1 MFRPYARVILPECLR
16 LGGAWKGFWKT
27 PVILWETFIRA
38 SSGSFLNTCNG
49 EFMTCGRGFK
59 KVCVWKLRWPDYLL
73 SSQLQLTGFGKWLHD
88 MTWTQWLFH
97 LMVKIPKLCANAS
110 LDLYHMKYISWYL
123 GSAVVSFPYRNI
135 SIYFPRIFP
144 SFKDGSMLFSE
155 LLKLPIL
162 PASRR
167 MAVVEEK
174 NLYSIFR
181 KTVNISSFLTKHTL
195 LTL

>member
-1 MFRPYARVILPECLR
+1 MLEWSYQNFLGWVGPEKVFER
-16 LGGAWKGFWKT
+16 LCWFCGKF
-27 PVILWETFIRA
+27 VRA
-38 SSGSFLNTCNG
+38 SSGSFLNTHNG
-49 EFMTCGRGFK
+49 DFMTCGRGFK
-59 KVCVWKLRWPDYLL
+59 KVCVWKLRWPDCLL
-73 SSQLQLTGFGKWLHD
+73 SSRLQLIGFGKWLHD

-110 LDLYHMKYISWYL
+110 LDLYHVKYISWYL

-135 SIYFPRIFP
+135 SIYCPRIFP

-167 MAVVEEK
+167 TAVVEEK
-174 NLYSIFR
+174 TCIVSLE
-181 KTVNISSFLTKHTL
+181 KL
-195 LTL
+195 